1 MKKDNFTYRLF
12 GRSKGRGKNNK
23 ISNQALKIKI
33 KKIDP
38 SKYYILDIGSGY
50 GESTIEFARRDSNKT
65 VIASEK
71 FIDGINK
78 IAEKI
83 YNEDLDNVFIFHG
96 NVHQLL
102 DEYCDKESLSEIW
115 ILFPDPWPKKRH
127 HKRRLVNIEFFHKIK
142 KYLKTN
148 STIHIASDSKLYIS
162 EILKCTHDIKDD
174 FQWVNQKKLDWDY
187 DNLALPKTKY
197 FKKALKNGLNP
208 FYLKLI
214 KL

>member
-1 MKKDNFTYRLF
+1 MIKNSFTYRLF
-12 GRSKGRGKNNK
+12 GRSKGRGKNSGINED
-23 ISNQALKIKI
+23 ALRIKI

-38 SKYYILDIGSGY
+38 YRYNIVDIGSGY
-50 GESTIEFARRDSNKT
+50 GESTVEFAKQDSKKI

-71 FIDGINK
+71 YIDGINK
-78 IAEKI
+78 VAEKTKSENLSNI
-83 YNEDLDNVFIFHG
+83 YIFHG

-102 DEYCDKESLSEIW
+102 DEYCINNSLSEIW

-127 HKRRLVNIEFFHKIK
+127 YKRRLVSVEFFRKINKLLK
-142 KYLKTN
+142 KN
-148 STIHIASDSKLYIS
+148 ATINIASDSKSYIS
-162 EILKCTHDIKDD
+162 EMLKCAYEVKSD
-174 FQWVNQKKLDWDY
+174 FLWVNQSKLEWDY
-187 DNLALPKTKY
+187 HNTSLPKTKY